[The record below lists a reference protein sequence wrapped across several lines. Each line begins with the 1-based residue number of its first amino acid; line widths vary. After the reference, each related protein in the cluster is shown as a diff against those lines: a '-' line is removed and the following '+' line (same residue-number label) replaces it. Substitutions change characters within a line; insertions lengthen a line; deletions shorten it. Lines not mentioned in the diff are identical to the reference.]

1 MSDLKSFI
9 EEGTSFRVKSEK
21 GDRPVVLSQDGD
33 ITDETGE
40 FEKWMDISTDGT
52 KSLYLKGRNSMVVL
66 RWDLAKRFTG
76 NSQQG
81 SGVELYLNR
90 SEEGLFETHFVKTRN
105 WEAITVE
112 SPNPEIA
119 QENKEENTV
128 GLLSGR
134 DITLEGVTLF
144 KRSSL
149 GEIESVV
156 YALEHSSNIER
167 VIISDIPHEAAAILE
182 KGQQFEEAEVV
193 AYESGETR
201 ISSFSMTRSFFEA
214 NKNRFKKKTQILNL
228 ASALKEVCNER
239 KTKTLVLTPE
249 RNVD

>member
-21 GDRPVVLSQDGD
+21 GDRSVVFSHEGD
-33 ITDETGE
+33 MTDETDE
-40 FEKWMDISTDGT
+40 FEKWMDISTDDT

-105 WEAITVE
+105 WETISVE
-112 SPNPEIA
+112 SPNPEVA
-119 QENKEENTV
+119 QVSDDSVTV
-128 GLLSGR
+128 GLLSGQ
-134 DITLEGVTLF
+134 DLALEGTILF

-149 GEIESVV
+149 GEIESVDYV
-156 YALEHSSNIER
+156 FDHSDNLDR
-167 VIISDIPHEAAAILE
+167 VIISEIPHEASAILE
-182 KGQQFEEAEVV
+182 KGQQFEDAEVV
-193 AYESGETR
+193 AYKSGETR
-201 ISSFSMTRSFFEA
+201 ISSFSMTRRFFEA
-214 NKNRFKKKTQILNL
+214 NRNRLKKKTQILNL
-228 ASALKEVCNER
+228 TAALKEVCNER

-249 RNVD
+249 RIQD